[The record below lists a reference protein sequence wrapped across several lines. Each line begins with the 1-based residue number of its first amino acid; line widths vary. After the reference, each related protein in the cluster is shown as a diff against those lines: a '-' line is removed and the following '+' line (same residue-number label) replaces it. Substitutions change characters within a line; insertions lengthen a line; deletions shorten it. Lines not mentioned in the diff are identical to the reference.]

1 MQKSVNQVPQN
12 GLTSAL
18 NKWEDVLHAIGCICL
33 LVIAGL
39 IIFDTLKRLSTGVPL
54 QVQFELTELFLM
66 PAVASLS
73 LSRVFRD
80 KAHLAIEII
89 MVEHFG
95 RLWPFI
101 NALILILSFAL
112 FAVITWQSGLY
123 TYHAFVSDDIY
134 IGIYDW
140 SMWLAYLSGPVG
152 SGTLCLRLLHD
163 LILEL
168 VTGELDRDEH
178 MGQISE

>member
-1 MQKSVNQVPQN
+1 MQKSDDQIEKN
-12 GLTSAL
+12 GFSLL
-18 NKWEDVLHAIGCICL
+18 LRKWEDLLHTIGCLCL

-39 IIFDTLKRLSTGVPL
+39 IVFDTLRRLLVGVPL

-80 KAHLAIEII
+80 KAHLAIEIFTTRQ
-89 MVEHFG
+89 FG
-95 RLWPFI
+95 RTWPFV
-101 NALILILSFAL
+101 NAMNLTLAIVL
-112 FAVITWQSGLY
+112 FAGITWQSGLY
-123 TYHAFVSDDIY
+123 TYNAFVSEDIY

-140 SMWLAYLSGPVG
+140 QMWLAYLSGPLG
-152 SGTLCLRLLHD
+152 SGTLCLRLFHD
-163 LILEL
+163 FIHDL
-168 VTGELDRDEH
+168 VTGKVDRSEH

>member
-1 MQKSVNQVPQN
+1 MQKSEENVANN
-12 GLTSAL
+12 GLSMVLA
-18 NKWEDVLHAIGCICL
+18 KWEDVLHTIACLCL

-39 IIFDTLKRLSTGVPL
+39 IIFDTLRRLSIGVPL

-80 KAHLAIEII
+80 KAHLAIEIFTTKQ
-89 MVEHFG
+89 FG
-95 RLWPFI
+95 RFWPYV
-101 NALILILSFAL
+101 NALILILSLLL
-112 FAVITWQSGLY
+112 FAGITWQSGLY
-123 TYHAFVSDDIY
+123 TYHAFASEDIY

-140 SMWLAYLSGPVG
+140 HMWLAYVSGPLG

-163 LILEL
+163 LIHDL
-168 VTGELDRDEH
+168 VTGEIDRAEH